1 MESKVRNA
9 TDSTRP
15 KQQKRGPRLPETG
28 IRYWKANWHLYVLT
42 LPAVL
47 FFLIFSYYPMLGL
60 QIAFK
65 DWNPNLGI
73 WGSHWAID
81 ENGVTDLL
89 KWFRKIFEDPEVSGK
104 LINTIRLSS
113 LRMICSFPIPI
124 IIVVLMNEMKL
135 QRLKKGIQTM
145 IYLPHFVSWVIM
157 SAILQSLTATGGT
170 LQNLFLEIFGQEIHF
185 FADGKLFLGLLIVS
199 DIWKEVG
206 WGTII
211 YLAALSSID
220 PNIEEAAAIDGAGR
234 WARIRYIVL
243 PALIPAISIN
253 LVFACSNLIYGG
265 FDQVFNLY
273 NSAVYST
280 ADILETYL
288 YRIGVSNGNYS
299 LSTALSLF
307 NSMVAFGLMMIA
319 NKIVKKIGGSGL
331 W

>member
-1 MESKVRNA
+1 MGCKKQQ
-9 TDSTRP
+9 TDSARP
-15 KQQKRGPRLPETG
+15 KGQRLSG
-28 IRYWKANWHLYVLT
+28 AGASYWRANWQLYVLI
-42 LPAVL
+42 LPAVA

-73 WGSHWAID
+73 WGSHWATD
-81 ENGVTDLL
+81 ENGALDLL
-89 KWFRKIFEDPEVSGK
+89 KWFRKIFDDPEVAGK
-104 LINTIRLSS
+104 LLNTIRLSS
-113 LRMICSFPIPI
+113 LRLVCSFPIPI
-124 IIVVLMNEMKL
+124 IIVVMMNEMRL
-135 QRLKKGIQTM
+135 RRLKKGVQTM

-170 LQNLFLEIFGQEIHF
+170 LQNLFLKIFGQEIHF
-185 FADGKLFLGLLIVS
+185 FADGKLFLVLLIVS

-206 WGTII
+206 WATII
-211 YLAALSSID
+211 YLAALSNVD
-220 PNIEEAAAIDGAGR
+220 PNVEEAAAIDGAGR
-234 WARIRYIVL
+234 WQRIRYIIL
-243 PALIPAISIN
+243 PALVPAISIN
-253 LVFACSNLIYGG
+253 LVFACSNLVYGG

-288 YRIGVSNGNYS
+288 YRIGVSNGHYS

-307 NSMVAFGLMMIA
+307 NSLIAFGLMMCA

>member
-1 MESKVRNA
+1 M
-9 TDSTRP
+9 
-15 KQQKRGPRLPETG
+15 KRKDQAPRRLSG
-28 IRYWKANWHLYVLT
+28 SGMSYWKSNWQLYVLI

-47 FFLIFSYYPMLGL
+47 FFLVFSYYPMLGV

-73 WGSHWAID
+73 WGSQWATD
-81 ENGVTDLL
+81 AQGNLDLL
-89 KWFRKIFEDPEVSGK
+89 KWFRRIFEDPEVSGK
-104 LINTIRLSS
+104 LVNTIRLSS
-113 LRMICSFPIPI
+113 LRLVCSFPIPI

-135 QRLKKGIQTM
+135 QKLKKGVQTM

-157 SAILQSLTATGGT
+157 AAILQSFTATGGA
-170 LQNLFLEIFGQEIHF
+170 LQNLFLKVFGQELHF

-206 WGTII
+206 WSTII
-211 YLAALSSID
+211 YLAALSNID
-220 PNIEEAAAIDGAGR
+220 PAIEEAAAIDGANR
-234 WARIRYIVL
+234 WQRIRHIIL
-243 PALIPAISIN
+243 PGILPAISIN

-273 NSAVYST
+273 NTAVYST
-280 ADILETYL
+280 GDILETYL
-288 YRIGVSNGNYS
+288 YRIGVSNGNYD

-307 NSMVAFGLMMIA
+307 NSVVAFSLMMIA
-319 NKIVKKIGGSGL
+319 NKVVKKIGGSGL